1 MTSCLP
7 YPLVRA
13 CAAGRV
19 AGGRCGC
26 SYPCTVL
33 QLMEGAGV
41 GASCVT
47 VLVSTLSH
55 APGTIP
61 SPHTLP
67 AQPNQ
72 QRQGYACDAVNDCLL
87 RFFTM
92 GFTTNLR
99 IPSHRC
105 EQYMADSWVDARL
118 WLMLLLS
125 WQKIAASFV
134 FSTGGVVP
142 GENRTIICVLEL
154 VKDGLYC
161 TGTRCINR
169 LRFDME
175 ATLAGAGFRRFQLVL
190 SGVRA

>member
-13 CAAGRV
+13 CAAGHV

-26 SYPCTVL
+26 SDPCTVL

-55 APGTIP
+55 APGTVP
-61 SPHTLP
+61 SPRTLP
-67 AQPNQ
+67 AQPSQ
-72 QRQGYACDAVNDCLL
+72 QRHGCACDAVNDCLL

-99 IPSHRC
+99 IPSHC
-105 EQYMADSWVDARL
+105 SEQYMADLWVDARL
-118 WLMLLLS
+118 WLMLLRKLQLPLYFQQGAWYRVRTGRQYACWS
-125 WQKIAASFV
+125 WSRTDCTV
-134 FSTGGVVP
+134 RGLGVSI
-142 GENRTIICVLEL
+142 G
-154 VKDGLYC
+154 
-161 TGTRCINR
+161 
-169 LRFDME
+169 
-175 ATLAGAGFRRFQLVL
+175 
-190 SGVRA
+190 

>member
-1 MTSCLP
+1 
-7 YPLVRA
+7 
-13 CAAGRV
+13 
-19 AGGRCGC
+19 
-26 SYPCTVL
+26 
-33 QLMEGAGV
+33 MEGAGV

-55 APGTIP
+55 APGTVP
-61 SPHTLP
+61 SPRTLP
-67 AQPNQ
+67 AQPSQ
-72 QRQGYACDAVNDCLL
+72 QRHGYDCLL

-125 WQKIAASFV
+125 WQKIVSFV
-134 FSTGGVVP
+134 FSTRGVLP
-142 GENRTIICVLEL
+142 GENRTIICVL
-154 VKDGLYC
+154 G
-161 TGTRCINR
+161 
-169 LRFDME
+169 FDME